1 MDARNP
7 SAPRMSRKKTRK
19 KSQPSIPKE
28 LTKIRVLLVDDSK
41 VFLDLEE
48 RWLSQDP
55 RVEIVGRAESGQQA
69 VEQVGKIFPDV
80 VVMDVTM
87 REMDGLEAAQRIKQ
101 SIANPP
107 RIILLTVEISTKFR
121 SAAKALRVDGYLT
134 KAQLSTKL
142 LPLLL
147 GFFPGLTS
155 AAGTAEVPESV

>member
-1 MDARNP
+1 MG
-7 SAPRMSRKKTRK
+7 RKKTRK
-19 KSQPSIPKE
+19 KSQARISKD
-28 LTKIRVLLVDDSK
+28 LSKIRVLLVDDSQ

-48 RWLSQDP
+48 RWLSQDA

-69 VEQVGKIFPDV
+69 VEKVGQVKPDV

-87 REMDGLEAAQRIKQ
+87 RDMDGLEAARHIKE
-101 SIANPP
+101 SAGNPP

-121 SAAKALRVDGYLT
+121 NAAKELQVDAYLA

-147 GFFPGLTS
+147 GFFPGLKAS
-155 AAGTAEVPESV
+155 AVAPDLV